1 MLLVCYVLLY
11 VVALCVKCIM
21 SFYLLNDYR
30 LTQILQAHGR
40 NGRHNACW
48 FVFFSGR
55 FFELEI
61 VGEDAAGRP
70 TVQRTTLGHS
80 ATYRMIYTDLLYYL
94 LCFALPLVS
103 LAFMNWTPETGAVKR
118 KRTFRAETKTR
129 ARPKRKLC
137 R

>member
-1 MLLVCYVLLY
+1 VLVC
-11 VVALCVKCIM
+11 
-21 SFYLLNDYR
+21 
-30 LTQILQAHGR
+30 
-40 NGRHNACW
+40 
-48 FVFFSGR
+48 FFSGR
-55 FFELEI
+55 FFELQI

-118 KRTFRAETKTR
+118 KRTFRAETKTSSSTETQIVSLSR
-129 ARPKRKLC
+129 NCGLQIDVPTDILIPEPS
-137 R
+137 